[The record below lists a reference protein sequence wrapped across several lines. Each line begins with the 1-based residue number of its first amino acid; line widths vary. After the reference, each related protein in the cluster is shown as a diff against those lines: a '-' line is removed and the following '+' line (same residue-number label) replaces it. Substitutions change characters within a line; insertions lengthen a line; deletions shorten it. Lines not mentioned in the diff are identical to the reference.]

1 MCIAVSIARSIRGW
15 PDGAGSVTGG
25 AVRGLGGGQPR
36 VITIGLLIPQEGA
49 PGIWAPSA
57 EANAILAVHELNAAG
72 GILGRDVRLTI
83 LDAGPS
89 ARSAAAAASTAV
101 EIDGVDAIV
110 GMIPSYARQAIVRA
124 IGGQVPFVYTPQFE
138 GDDPD
143 CLTVGE
149 TSDDL
154 LVPGIAH
161 LSEALGARR
170 FLLVGDDYVWPR
182 RTFETARQLIR
193 AHAGTV
199 VGEMLLPFG
208 FSDYDRIFDAVRKTR
223 ADVVLPYF
231 LGAGAISFNR
241 SFAESGLAAKVL
253 RFCSA
258 IDETVLYGLGEN
270 ATENL
275 FLSSG
280 YFSSIRSP
288 NNGGYLERYHG
299 LFGDCP
305 PPANAFGQSCY
316 EGIHCLAGLVHAA
329 GGFEVAGVRRRMRR
343 ALQARTARGTE
354 KQTVAGAKHPIH
366 FARVDGCDVR
376 IIAAQ

>member
-1 MCIAVSIARSIRGW
+1 MV
-15 PDGAGSVTGG
+15 
-25 AVRGLGGGQPR
+25 
-36 VITIGLLIPQEGA
+36 TIGLLIPQEGP

-57 EANAILAVHELNAAG
+57 EACATLAVHELNGTG
-72 GILGRDVRLTI
+72 GLFGREVRLAVV
-83 LDAGPS
+83 DAGPT
-89 ARSAAAAASTAV
+89 ARSAAAAATSAL

-110 GMIPSYARQAIVRA
+110 GMIPSYARRAIVQA
-124 IGGQVPFVYTPQFE
+124 IGGRIPFVYTPQFE

-161 LSEALGARR
+161 LSQALGARR
-170 FLLVGDDYVWPR
+170 FFLVGDDYVWPR
-182 RTFETARQLIR
+182 GTFRTAKPIIR
-193 AHAGTV
+193 AHGGTV

-208 FSDYDRIFDAVRKTR
+208 FADYDRIFDAIRVSG

-241 SFAESGLAAKVL
+241 AFAEAGLAARVL

-258 IDETVLYGLGEN
+258 IDETVLYGLGED

-275 FLSSG
+275 FLSSA
-280 YFSSIRSP
+280 YFSSIRSH
-288 NNGGYLERYHG
+288 NNGGFLERYHG

-316 EGIHCLAGLVHAA
+316 EGIHCLAGLVQAA
-329 GGFEVAGVRRRMRR
+329 GAFDVSDIRRRMRR
-343 ALQARTARGTE
+343 TFQASTARGVDR
-354 KQTVAGAKHPIH
+354 QPVAGARHPIH
-366 FARVDGCDVR
+366 FARVEGCDVR
-376 IIAAQ
+376 IMGPQ